1 MAAKSL
7 VRRQLS
13 ARTAAIERWSGPDDP
28 RLAELQAE
36 LATESLAEHITRVA
50 ESSPLSAAQRDRL
63 AVLLHSGGSDGP

>member
-13 ARTAAIERWSGPDDP
+13 ARTAAIERWSGPGDP

-36 LATESLAEHITRVA
+36 LAAESLAEHIARVIDA
-50 ESSPLSAAQRDRL
+50 SPLSAGQRDRL
-63 AVLLHSGGSDGP
+63 VGLLHSGGSDDR